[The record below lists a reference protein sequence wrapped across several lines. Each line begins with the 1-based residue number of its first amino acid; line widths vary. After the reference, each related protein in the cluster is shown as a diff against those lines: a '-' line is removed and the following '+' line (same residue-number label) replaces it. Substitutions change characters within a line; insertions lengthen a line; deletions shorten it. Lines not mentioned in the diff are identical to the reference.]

1 MYSKYFIYSAISF
14 ICTSFNVRKEKQVLL
29 QINQTYSFKFRLI
42 FKVKAGKWARPALLL
57 SLTGAGNKALFPP
70 TEAI

>member
-1 MYSKYFIYSAISF
+1 
-14 ICTSFNVRKEKQVLL
+14 VRKEKQVLL